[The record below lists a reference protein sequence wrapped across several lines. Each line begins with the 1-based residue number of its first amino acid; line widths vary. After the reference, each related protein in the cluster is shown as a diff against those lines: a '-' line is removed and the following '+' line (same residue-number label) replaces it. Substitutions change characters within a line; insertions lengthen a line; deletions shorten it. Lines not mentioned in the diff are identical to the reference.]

1 MAGFPWQGMAGM
13 LAIAALAGCAGDG
26 SPMAGDAA
34 APAWPDS
41 RWTVVAMADADGRLA
56 DVPAGV
62 AIDLGFDATA
72 SRVAGSAGCNRYS
85 ATATVDGT
93 TVAFG
98 PAAASKRLCGAPEG
112 LMALEARFLRALAQ
126 VAGAAFEGA
135 RLELRAA
142 DGTPLLALARAPA
155 D

>member
-1 MAGFPWQGMAGM
+1 MAGFPWRGVAGA
-13 LAIAALAGCAGDG
+13 LAIAALAGCATDG
-26 SPMAGDAA
+26 PPAAGD
-34 APAWPDS
+34 APAWPGS

-56 DVPAGV
+56 DVPSGV
-62 AIDLGFDATA
+62 SIDLGFDATA

-85 ATATVDGT
+85 ASATADGA

-98 PAAASKRLCGAPEG
+98 PAAASKRMCGAPEG
-112 LMALEARFLRALAQ
+112 VMALEARFLDALAR
-126 VAGAAFEGA
+126 VAGAAFDGA

-142 DGTPLLALARAPA
+142 DGAPLLALARAPA